1 MKQPRV
7 DLKAL
12 KNKIHLRR
20 MLILLITMGAV
31 SAVLNSVIFI
41 CSRFMYIYG
50 TYKLMLITLLVCI
63 AIGAILGI
71 FFRPSDLFVA
81 RTADAFGYD
90 ERFVTAEEL
99 GCKSELTEM
108 ESLALRDA
116 VKIASEVRLDKK
128 YSVKPPRKVFIILIA
143 SVIIFAVC
151 AMLPIKKSEAVQS
164 LESDHDKYDSVVD
177 NMIETVESSKLTDN
191 KKNEINKELNSL
203 KKELAKTNSKSE
215 AVEKI
220 MNTQAELKKLSDSGE
235 NEQLKLIGDKLSEN
249 TETKALGDAL
259 KNNDAD
265 EFNNQITKL
274 KDNVPDFDKD
284 ELNSL
289 GQSFKSVADNS
300 EIDDETKEVFNQL
313 AETLQADTST
323 ARLDNLSNEL
333 DGLSERVDK
342 MSSENKDVRDTVDR
356 VNKNLAKLSENTPQ
370 SSMVGNASVKNNGA
384 SNQEGQENTQSSISG
399 ENGTLPGDGSV
410 PNENVYIANAKN
422 YNDYAAELEDKSSDG
437 SGDNQKSYVDGENG
451 EIVPYNEVIGEY
463 KNDAIAAVEKDG
475 VPYGIRNIVMDY
487 FSSLE

>member
-1 MKQPRV
+1 
-7 DLKAL
+7 
-12 KNKIHLRR
+12 
-20 MLILLITMGAV
+20 
-31 SAVLNSVIFI
+31 
-41 CSRFMYIYG
+41 
-50 TYKLMLITLLVCI
+50 
-63 AIGAILGI
+63 
-71 FFRPSDLFVA
+71 
-81 RTADAFGYD
+81 
-90 ERFVTAEEL
+90 
-99 GCKSELTEM
+99 
-108 ESLALRDA
+108 
-116 VKIASEVRLDKK
+116 
-128 YSVKPPRKVFIILIA
+128 
-143 SVIIFAVC
+143 
-151 AMLPIKKSEAVQS
+151 MLPIKKSEAVQS